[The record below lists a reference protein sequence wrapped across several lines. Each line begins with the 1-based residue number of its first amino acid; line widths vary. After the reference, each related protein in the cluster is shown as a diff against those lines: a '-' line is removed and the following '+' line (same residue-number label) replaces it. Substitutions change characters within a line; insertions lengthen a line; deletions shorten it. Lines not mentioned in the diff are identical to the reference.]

1 MAQQKWHLQRMC
13 KENKEVIGREK
24 GTKEEIKPH
33 DGSDVE
39 GKIVEMS
46 GEGEVR
52 ILCRVAKRKSL
63 T

>member
-1 MAQQKWHLQRMC
+1 MC

-24 GTKEEIKPH
+24 GTKEQIKPH

>member
-1 MAQQKWHLQRMC
+1 MC

-24 GTKEEIKPH
+24 GTKEEIKPQD

-52 ILCRVAKRKSL
+52 TLCRVAKRKSL

>member
-1 MAQQKWHLQRMC
+1 MC

-52 ILCRVAKRKSL
+52 KEKKSDMKCL
-63 T
+63 QEYTWTFAS